1 MDGVA
6 LRAHTAAMNEPN
18 RYAVPLESLAG
29 VRVAEAEQ
37 VQEQAASPHPES
49 SAWSGPQL
57 HPFGDG
63 MGTDADG
70 D

>member
-1 MDGVA
+1 MDGPA
-6 LRAHTAAMNEPN
+6 PRADTAAMTEPN
-18 RYAVPLESLAG
+18 RYAVPLESLSG
-29 VRVAEAEQ
+29 VRVAETEQ
-37 VQEQAASPHPES
+37 VQEQTVSPHPES

>member
-1 MDGVA
+1 M
-6 LRAHTAAMNEPN
+6 TEPN

-29 VRVAEAEQ
+29 VRVDETEQ

-57 HPFGDG
+57 HRLVTGWARTST
-63 MGTDADG
+63 GTEAG
-70 D
+70 